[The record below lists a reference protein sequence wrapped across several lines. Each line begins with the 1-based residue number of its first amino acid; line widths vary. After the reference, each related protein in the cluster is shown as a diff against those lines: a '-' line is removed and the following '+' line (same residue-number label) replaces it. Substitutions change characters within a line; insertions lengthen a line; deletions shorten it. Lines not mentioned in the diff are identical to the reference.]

1 MKLGLGIDTGG
12 TYTDAVI
19 YDFEEAR
26 VAASGKSPTT
36 KEDLAVGIG
45 RVLERLPENL
55 LAEVEFLSL
64 STTLATNA
72 CVEDKGGR
80 AKLILIGADRKVVA
94 DTGEAYG
101 LPPAEELYFLDAD
114 IRIDGT
120 VEREP
125 DWDRFLEDMPAF
137 LEGADAAAVAAYQG
151 IRNPALEQKARDLL
165 RDRFCIPAVCGCDLF
180 WQPNYIKRGAGTLL
194 NARLLPVIQEFLAA
208 VRGNMEGRDLPMV
221 IVRSDGT
228 LMSEAFSRQ
237 RPVETVL
244 CGPAASV
251 MGGIRLAGAPDSLI
265 VDMGGTTTDI
275 ALVLDGKPVTAD
287 GVTVGKWS
295 TFVQSVYIHTF
306 GLGGDSRIRL
316 DKDTGLAIGPR
327 RVLPLCAAASR
338 WEAVRTELEDLAAG
352 KRTSPHPVYEFLYL
366 LRPLPDTRRQP
377 EKGGYSLREQE
388 VCRALEAGPL
398 RLDRLAERAHT
409 DLYALNT
416 QRLENEGIVMRC
428 GLTPTDIMHVRG
440 DFDSFDR
447 RAALAGA
454 SYVAACLSLSVEELC
469 ARVYDRVEKTLYI
482 HLLRTLLE
490 NQDSYY
496 AGEWSTDFQRLLEDG
511 WDRRH
516 EANPLLR
523 MGLKTPA
530 ALVGIGAPTHLF
542 LPEVARALGTV
553 CVTPEE
559 APVANALGAVVGNIS
574 ATAQAE
580 ILPAEEGALPP
591 PDQAEED
598 TEALYTLLAPEG
610 TRQVTGYREAVRQ
623 AVLLARTAAEEEAR
637 RRGAQGELAVTVRQT
652 PQTAAIGYD
661 ADTMRE
667 IVLAMKITATASGAA
682 GF

>member
-19 YDFEEAR
+19 YDFEEGR

-36 KEDLAVGIG
+36 KEDLAIGIG
-45 RVLERLPENL
+45 RVLERLPERL

-80 AKLILIGADRKVVA
+80 AKLIFIGADRKVVE
-94 DTGEAYG
+94 DTGMEYG

-114 IRIDGT
+114 IRMDGT

-125 DWDRFLEDMPAF
+125 DWDRFLEEMPAF
-137 LEGADAAAVAAYQG
+137 LESADAAAVAAYQG

-165 RDRFCIPAVCGCDLF
+165 RDRFHIPAVCGCELF

-251 MGGIRLAGAPDSLI
+251 MGGLRLAGAPDSLI

-275 ALVLDGKPVTAD
+275 ALVLDGRPVTAD

-316 DKDTGLAIGPR
+316 DKDTGLTIGPR

-516 EANPLLR
+516 ESNPLLR
-523 MGLKTPA
+523 IGLKTPA
-530 ALVGIGAPTHLF
+530 VLVGIGAPTHLF
-542 LPEVARALGTV
+542 LPEVAEALGAV

-574 ATAQAE
+574 ASAQVE
-580 ILPAEEGALPP
+580 ILPAEEGALPSS
-591 PDQAEED
+591 DQEED
-598 TEALYTLLAPEG
+598 AEALYTLLAPEG

-623 AVLLARTAAEEEAR
+623 AALLAQTAAEEEAQ
-637 RRGAQGELAVTVRQT
+637 RRGARGELAVAVRKT
-652 PQTAAIGYD
+652 PQTASIGYD

-667 IVLAMKITATASGAA
+667 IVLAMKVTAIVSGTA